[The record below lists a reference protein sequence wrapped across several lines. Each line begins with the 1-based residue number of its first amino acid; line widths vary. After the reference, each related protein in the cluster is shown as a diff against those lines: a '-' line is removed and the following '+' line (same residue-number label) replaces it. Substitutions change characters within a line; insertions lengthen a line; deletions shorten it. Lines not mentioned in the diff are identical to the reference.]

1 MLFPPSGAAMIAH
14 IVRRILIAL
23 PTLWLVLTLVFVGF
37 RLVPGDAAQSMMA
50 QAAQSGTG
58 SMSAQDVQRL
68 RHQLGIDRPLLVQYA
83 DFLSHAVRLDFGRS
97 YASNR
102 PVFAEIGDRVPYTIE
117 LAACS
122 LLLAILFG
130 LAAGILAA
138 VYHRTLAGTTLVGLA
153 VLGIS
158 VPNFFLGTLLALLF
172 GVELHWLPVAG
183 PGGIRH
189 LVLPSVTIAVGLCA
203 VLTRYTRA
211 SLLDALHQDFVR
223 TARAKGLPE
232 RTVILRHALR
242 NALVPVVTI
251 LGLLAAGLL
260 NGVIVVENVFA
271 WPGLG
276 TMVLGAITAR
286 DYPLIEATTFVFAL
300 VFIGINLLVD
310 LSYRLLDPRITS
322 P

>member
-1 MLFPPSGAAMIAH
+1 MIVH
-14 IVRRILIAL
+14 IVRRVLLAI
-23 PTLWLVLTLVFVGF
+23 PTLWLVVTLVFVGF
-37 RLVPGDAAQSMMA
+37 RLVPGDAAQSMLA

-58 SMSAQDVQRL
+58 SMSAQEAQRL
-68 RHQLGIDRPLLVQYA
+68 RHQLGIDRPILVQYG
-83 DFLSHAVRLDFGRS
+83 DFLRHAVRLDFGRS

-102 PVFAEIGDRVPYTIE
+102 PVFAEIGDRLPYTVE

-122 LLLAILFG
+122 LLLAVLFG
-130 LAAGILAA
+130 IAAGILAA
-138 VYHRTLAGTTLVGLA
+138 VYHRSIVSTALVGLT

-183 PGGIRH
+183 PGNIRH

-203 VLTRYTRA
+203 VLTRYLRT

-232 RTVILRHALR
+232 RAIILRHALR
-242 NALVPVVTI
+242 SALLPVVTV
-251 LGLLAAGLL
+251 LGLIAAGLL
-260 NGVIVVENVFA
+260 NGVIIVENVFA

-276 TMVLGAITAR
+276 TMVLNAITAR
-286 DYPLIEATTFVFAL
+286 DYPLIEATTFFFAL
-300 VFIGINLLVD
+300 VFIGVNLLVD
-310 LSYRLLDPRITS
+310 LSYRLLDPRITA

>member
-1 MLFPPSGAAMIAH
+1 MITH
-14 IVRRILIAL
+14 IVRRVLIAI
-23 PTLWLVLTLVFVGF
+23 PTLWIVLTLVFVGF

-68 RHQLGIDRPLLVQYA
+68 RHQLGIDRPLLVQYG

-97 YASNR
+97 YASDR
-102 PVFAEIGDRVPYTIE
+102 PVFEEIGDRLPYTVE

-130 LAAGILAA
+130 ITAGILAA
-138 VYHRTLAGTTLVGLA
+138 VYHRTVLATALVGLA

-183 PGGIRH
+183 PGGIRS
-189 LVLPSVTIAVGLCA
+189 VILPSVTIAVGLCA
-203 VLTRYTRA
+203 VLTRYMRA

-223 TARAKGLPE
+223 TARAKGLSE

-242 NALVPVVTI
+242 NALVPVVTV
-251 LGLLAAGLL
+251 LGLMAAGLL

-276 TMVLGAITAR
+276 TMILGAITAR
-286 DYPLIEATTFVFAL
+286 DYPLIEATTFFFAL
-300 VFIGINLLVD
+300 VFIGVNLLVD

>member
-14 IVRRILIAL
+14 IVRRILIAI
-23 PTLWLVLTLVFVGF
+23 PTLWIVLTLVFVGF

>member
-242 NALVPVVTI
+242 NALVPVVTV
-251 LGLLAAGLL
+251 LGLMAAGLL